1 MSTITTSVEEHI
13 YMTYLYNLI
22 IKITDMARNGYIP
35 KRIIKLEN
43 HQYKLTDD
51 SIINLRKAIKLLAK
65 GGNFVIYLDPT
76 QTFKLVVRYQNQ
88 DNIFYI
94 KYEKYR

>member
-1 MSTITTSVEEHI
+1 MSTITTSLEEHN
-13 YMTYLYNLI
+13 YMSYLYTLI
-22 IKITDMARNGYIP
+22 IKISDMARNGYIP
-35 KRIIKLEN
+35 KTIIKLES
-43 HQYKLTDD
+43 HQYKLTDE

-65 GGNFVIYLDPT
+65 GGNFVIYLVPT

-94 KYEKYR
+94 KYEKC